1 MSFNPRIFIKELRPI
16 NVDGGYLIDGFP
28 SIGVTQA
35 IATESMIHTSQFEMA
50 GIIDSNSFPPVT
62 IIKNGIPNYPT
73 RIFVNNDLKT
83 AIFSS
88 YLTLHYSLHKTIA
101 RIMLGWAKRHK
112 CSFVLSSAPVN
123 TPTIDNQVIAA
134 VSNKAAKEIVEKAKI
149 QVLRHGTIPGI
160 PGALLNQGMVDNQN
174 VVVLLYNSDETKPN
188 FKASTQLC
196 LTMSK
201 LVPGVSCDIPMLQ
214 KEAEMAEEYI
224 KETEKETKGMVDT
237 MYG

>member
-1 MSFNPRIFIKELRPI
+1 MSFNPRIFVKEIKPI
-16 NVDGGYLIDGFP
+16 DIEGGYLIDGFP

-62 IIKNGIPNYPT
+62 IIKNGVPNYPT
-73 RIFVNNDLKT
+73 RIF
-83 AIFSS
+83 
-88 YLTLHYSLHKTIA
+88 
-101 RIMLGWAKRHK
+101 
-112 CSFVLSSAPVN
+112 
-123 TPTIDNQVIAA
+123 
-134 VSNKAAKEIVEKAKI
+134 EKAKI
-149 QVLRHGTIPGI
+149 QVLQYGTIPGI
-160 PGALLNQGMVDNQN
+160 PGALLNQGMINNQN
-174 VVVLLYNSDETKPN
+174 VVVLLYNSDEAKPN

-214 KEAEMAEEYI
+214 KEAELAEEYI
-224 KETEKETKGMVDT
+224 KEAEKQASRMVDT

>member
-1 MSFNPRIFIKELRPI
+1 MSFNPRIFVKEIKPI
-16 NVDGGYLIDGFP
+16 DIEGGYLIDGFP

-50 GIIDSNSFPPVT
+50 VIIDSNSFPPVT
-62 IIKNGIPNYPT
+62 IIKNGVPNYPT

-101 RIMLGWAKRHK
+101 RIMLSWAKRHK

-123 TPTIDNQVIAA
+123 TPNVNDQVIAA
-134 VSNKAAKEIVEKAKI
+134 VSNNAAKEIVEKAKI
-149 QVLRHGTIPGI
+149 QVLQYGTIPGI
-160 PGALLNQGMVDNQN
+160 PGALLNQGMINNQN
-174 VVVLLYNSDETKPN
+174 VVVLLYNSDEIKPN

-214 KEAEMAEEYI
+214 KEAELAEEYI
-224 KETEKETKGMVDT
+224 KEAEKQASRMVDT

>member
-1 MSFNPRIFIKELRPI
+1 MSFNPRIFIKELKPI
-16 NVDGGYLIDGFP
+16 NVEGGYLIDGFP
-28 SIGVTQA
+28 SIGVTAA

-50 GIIDSNSFPPVT
+50 GIIDSSGFPPVT

-88 YLTLHYSLHKTIA
+88 YLTLHYSLHKIIA

-112 CSFVLSSAPVN
+112 CSLVLSSAPVN
-123 TPTIDNQVIAA
+123 TPTVDNQVIAA
-134 VSNKAAKEIVEKAKI
+134 VSNNGARQIVEKAKI
-149 QVLRHGTIPGI
+149 TILQHGTIPGI
-160 PGALLNQGMVDNQN
+160 PGALLNQGMINDQN
-174 VVVLLYNSDETKPN
+174 VVVLLYNSDETKPD

-214 KEAEMAEEYI
+214 KEADLAEEYI
-224 KETEKETKGMVDT
+224 RQAEKDTKGMVDT

>member
-1 MSFNPRIFIKELRPI
+1 M
-16 NVDGGYLIDGFP
+16 
-28 SIGVTQA
+28 
-35 IATESMIHTSQFEMA
+35 
-50 GIIDSNSFPPVT
+50 T
-62 IIKNGIPNYPT
+62 IIKNGVPNYPT

-101 RIMLGWAKRHK
+101 RIMLGWAKKHK

-123 TPTIDNQVIAA
+123 TPTVDDQVIAA
-134 VSNKAAKEIVEKAKI
+134 VSNNAAKEIVEKAKI
-149 QVLRHGTIPGI
+149 QVLQYGTIPGI
-160 PGALLNQGMVDNQN
+160 PGALLNQGMINNQN
-174 VVVLLYNSDETKPN
+174 VVVLLYNSDEAKPN

-214 KEAEMAEEYI
+214 KEAELAEEYI
-224 KETEKETKGMVDT
+224 KEAEKQASRMVDT